1 MQTNPFF
8 QTHATISFYI
18 LTEHISFIPDN
29 ILNRCQIIRLKR
41 PTKKAY
47 MKINSNITFNCKLD
61 NITNIKQLII
71 PSHTINTML
80 YYPIICNQ
88 IINAILL
95 PKLDFFSIRKDLY
108 QIFIYQLDL
117 FTCLWYILCELIKIG
132 YFSNII
138 NQIKLWIDLYVFLR
152 RYNNN
157 YRPIY
162 HLEQYLYGLILYG
175 NCDLEYKYKL
185 LQI

>member
-1 MQTNPFF
+1 
-8 QTHATISFYI
+8 
-18 LTEHISFIPDN
+18 
-29 ILNRCQIIRLKR
+29 
-41 PTKKAY
+41 
-47 MKINSNITFNCKLD
+47 
-61 NITNIKQLII
+61 
-71 PSHTINTML
+71 ML